1 METQKTLNNKN
12 NLEKKN
18 NKARSIMF
26 SDFKLH
32 LKDRVIKP
40 AQYQCKN
47 RGQWHRFESPE
58 INPYLYS

>member
-40 AQYQCKN
+40 A
-47 RGQWHRFESPE
+47 
-58 INPYLYS
+58 